1 MAIVKVSNEPALRIN
16 LSEILWNYAGF
27 GSEKTNSLCYIVCY
41 NDCGTE
47 FDVFTK
53 DPEAKI
59 DWKVN
64 ADNKR
69 RISLSAFTTSVKPGD
84 EFRITALKG
93 CIHVKKIDSVSED

>member
-1 MAIVKVSNEPALRIN
+1 MAIVKVTNEPALRIN
-16 LSEILWNYAGF
+16 LSELLWNYAGF

-53 DPEAKI
+53 DSEAKI
-59 DWKVN
+59 DCKVN

-84 EFRITALKG
+84 EFRITAFKG
-93 CIHVKKIDSVSED
+93 CIHVKKINSVSED

>member
-1 MAIVKVSNEPALRIN
+1 MAIVKVTNEPALRIN
-16 LSEILWNYAGF
+16 LSELLWNYAGF

-53 DPEAKI
+53 DSEAKI
-59 DWKVN
+59 DCKVN